1 MRYKQF
7 AMMILGWIAV
17 QTASAADVPFKLPP
31 PKCFQKFT
39 LETPQPLNLTTDP
52 CLQYREDYNDY
63 ALKQGFTG
71 YELASDEP
79 VMRPVSIYYKF
90 IAPLADHSNDFVFL
104 LQWSGG
110 GTGFFSSLVILNH
123 QNNILKLKQTL
134 AGGDR
139 CFGSIDKAWVK
150 HNQVF
155 YQQKVTPYQFMAE
168 RFPKLSQLNALED
181 CAVCCLGVFNR
192 TKNTIDSFSLS
203 NVPADDGSTVQQRCM
218 NNIIKQAATSKQT
231 FDRQQLKK
239 LQLQIK
245 SACLSGN
252 KND

>member
-1 MRYKQF
+1 MKYIQV
-7 AMMILGWIAV
+7 AMMILGWMAG
-17 QTASAADVPFKLPP
+17 QTASATNLPFKLPP
-31 PKCFQKFT
+31 PKCFQKFI
-39 LETPQPLNLTTDP
+39 LETPLPLNLKTDP

-134 AGGDR
+134 ASGDR

-150 HNQVF
+150 DNQIF

-168 RFPKLSQLNALED
+168 RFPKLPKLNALED
-181 CAVCCLGVFNR
+181 CAVWCLGVFNR
-192 TKNTIDSFSLS
+192 TKNTIESFSLS
-203 NVPADDGSTVQQRCM
+203 NVPAYEGSNVPQRCM
-218 NNIIKQAATSKQT
+218 NNIIKQAAASTRT
-231 FDRQQLKK
+231 FDKRQLKK

-245 SACLSGN
+245 SACFSGN
-252 KND
+252 KK